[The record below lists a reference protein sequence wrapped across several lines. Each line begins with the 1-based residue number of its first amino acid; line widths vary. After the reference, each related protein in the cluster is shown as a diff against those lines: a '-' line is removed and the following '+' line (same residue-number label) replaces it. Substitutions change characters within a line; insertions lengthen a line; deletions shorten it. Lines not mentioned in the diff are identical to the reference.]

1 MYKCSYSCLW
11 CSCWWNLD
19 FSFKSYGK
27 ESLYIYCMNVDD
39 GWIMHSWRSCLLDL
53 GFNFHLEFRQYKLKW
68 KIRSLPWFFCVN
80 KLSFLYCLN
89 KTFSSYSNVSS
100 HWLQLLCQSALS
112 WNEDY
117 LQEKSDLQKE
127 TRWLSLC
134 SRGRAT
140 SDDIGREFCLLW
152 LVWWALQYAHNVL
165 VVLVCKYIYN
175 DLLIWWGFS
184 CYN

>member
-1 MYKCSYSCLW
+1 MFQFMFMVQLLVKFRFFIQELW
-11 CSCWWNLD
+11 ERKSLHILYECWRRA
-19 FSFKSYGK
+19 Y
-27 ESLYIYCMNVDD
+27 
-39 GWIMHSWRSCLLDL
+39 HARSWRSCLLDL

>member
-1 MYKCSYSCLW
+1 MFMVQLLVKFRFFIQELW
-11 CSCWWNLD
+11 ERKSLHILYECWRRA
-19 FSFKSYGK
+19 Y
-27 ESLYIYCMNVDD
+27 
-39 GWIMHSWRSCLLDL
+39 HARSWRSCLLDL

-80 KLSFLYCLN
+80 KLIFLYCLN
-89 KTFSSYSNVSS
+89 KTFSSYSNV
-100 HWLQLLCQSALS
+100 
-112 WNEDY
+112 DY

-140 SDDIGREFCLLW
+140 SDDIDREFCPLW
-152 LVWWALQYAHNVL
+152 LVCYMSIMSLLYRCV
-165 VVLVCKYIYN
+165 YIYN
-175 DLLIWWGFS
+175 DLLMWSGFF